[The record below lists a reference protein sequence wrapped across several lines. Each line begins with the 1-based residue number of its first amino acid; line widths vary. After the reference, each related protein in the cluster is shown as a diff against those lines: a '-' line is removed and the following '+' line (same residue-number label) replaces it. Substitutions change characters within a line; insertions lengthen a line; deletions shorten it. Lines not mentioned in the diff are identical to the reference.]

1 MHKNPALLAVLL
13 SNLALS
19 GCATFSPDGGMTVVA
34 NVAGETIQKDVVAIH
49 NDAEAEWAR
58 SSVQRLLRRP
68 LTVDA
73 AVQIGLLNNKGLQAS
88 YNELALAEADMVQE
102 SLPPNPTFSI
112 FRIAGDGALEAERQI
127 VGNILALSTL
137 PFRSEIARQRFQKGQ
152 LRAAEETLRL
162 AADVRRTYFRA
173 VAANELAGLLTDAK
187 ATAESTAQ
195 LASKLGQTGALNKL
209 DQAREQ
215 VFYAETTAELA
226 TVRQDATSSRERLI
240 RLLGL
245 WDGDLG
251 FRLPQKLPDF
261 PRRPLSLPRIEVD
274 AVAHRI
280 DLQIARIELAT
291 LAKSLNLTEATRF
304 VTLLDVAGID
314 RKTRDPDST
323 PFRERGFDVQFQIPI
338 YDGGEVR
345 VRQVAESYNRAF
357 NLLTEKAVNVR
368 SEARDAFRVYRST
381 YDIAAHY
388 QREVLPLRKIITE
401 EMQLRFGS
409 MQIDVFALLTEA
421 RQRIAALRAAIE
433 AKRNFWLAQYELQ
446 PAVNGGGRTDA
457 QPETRTSTTAQAGGA
472 H

>member
-49 NDAEAEWAR
+49 NDAEAEWPR

-251 FRLPQKLPDF
+251 FRLPQKLPDL
-261 PRRPLSLPRIEVD
+261 PRRPLSLPGIEVD
-274 AVAHRI
+274 AVEHRI
-280 DLQIARIELAT
+280 DLQIARILSTGDMLREAVASRSTSGLRAKRIMDRGELVPHDVVVSVVINRIDHSDAANGFILDGFPRTVTQAEALDQELAT
-291 LAKSLNLTEATRF
+291 RGIKLDAVLELEVDEDA
-304 VTLLDVAGID
+304 LLDRI
-314 RKTRDPDST
+314 
-323 PFRERGFDVQFQIPI
+323 RGRAQQAANN
-338 YDGGEVR
+338 GESIR
-345 VRQVAESYNRAF
+345 SDDNPEIF
-357 NLLTEKAVNVR
+357 KAR
-368 SEARDAFRVYRST
+368 LDVYRAQTAPVTEYYRSQGLLNT
-381 YDIAAHY
+381 VDGLQSID
-388 QREVLPLRKIITE
+388 VVTE
-401 EMQLRFGS
+401 E
-409 MQIDVFALLTEA
+409 
-421 RQRIAALRAAIE
+421 
-433 AKRNFWLAQYELQ
+433 LA
-446 PAVNGGGRTDA
+446 
-457 QPETRTSTTAQAGGA
+457 
-472 H
+472 